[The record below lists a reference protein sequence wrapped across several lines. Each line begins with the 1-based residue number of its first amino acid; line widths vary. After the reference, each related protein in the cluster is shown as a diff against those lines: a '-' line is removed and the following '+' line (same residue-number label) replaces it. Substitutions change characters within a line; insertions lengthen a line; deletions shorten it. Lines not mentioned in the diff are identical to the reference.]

1 MAARLGAHL
10 DAVEVLLQLLP
21 VAQAVAQRARRRGM
35 HCGRA
40 AGRRGRESR
49 TAPQPR
55 PAGGTSASAAS
66 APVRFR
72 ARAAA
77 TTNGEK
83 SGAASPL
90 APPPARP
97 NPGPGR
103 GWGGATG
110 SASRWP
116 GSSSVEGGGSS
127 PPGLYA
133 GCQLLVLPAVSLPVT
148 LGVKQ
153 GPGRWHSASN
163 TFRLGKLL
171 FGREAIP
178 SLFSCL
184 DFYKGL
190 FMSPC
195 LQVHRYCPF
204 TQTPGYPD

>member
-1 MAARLGAHL
+1 MARNQWEPALAL
-10 DAVEVLLQLLP
+10 TWMPWKSCCSSSQS
-21 VAQAVAQRARRRGM
+21 RRQSPSGPGGGG
-35 HCGRA
+35 CIA
-40 AGRRGRESR
+40 AGPRAGGAESR

-55 PAGGTSASAAS
+55 PARGTSASAAS

-83 SGAASPL
+83 PGAASPL
-90 APPPARP
+90 APPPARA
-97 NPGPGR
+97 NPGPGW

-110 SASRWP
+110 SESRWP
-116 GSSSVEGGGSS
+116 GRSSVEGGSTRD
-127 PPGLYA
+127 A
-133 GCQLLVLPAVSLPVT
+133 NCVVLPAVSLPVT
-148 LGVKQ
+148 LGVNQ
-153 GPGRWHSASN
+153 GPGRGHPASN

-184 DFYKGL
+184 DFYEDL

-204 TQTPGYPD
+204 TQTPGYPA

>member
-1 MAARLGAHL
+1 
-10 DAVEVLLQLLP
+10 
-21 VAQAVAQRARRRGM
+21 M

-40 AGRRGRESR
+40 AGRRSRESR
-49 TAPQPR
+49 TEPQPR
-55 PAGGTSASAAS
+55 PARGTSASTAS

-83 SGAASPL
+83 PGAASPL
-90 APPPARP
+90 APPPARA

-103 GWGGATG
+103 GWGGATC

-116 GSSSVEGGGSS
+116 GRSSVEGGSRPRRGSTRD
-127 PPGLYA
+127 A
-133 GCQLLVLPAVSLPVT
+133 NCVVLPTVSLPVAP
-148 LGVKQ
+148 GVNQ
-153 GPGRWHSASN
+153 GPGRWHSASS
-163 TFRLGKLL
+163 TCPLGKLL

-184 DFYKGL
+184 DFYEGL